1 MGRESELVIRPKLP
15 KGEDGYRTFSVRLRS
30 ELVDRMDKIT
40 QEMLTPVI
48 YVDSVLNF
56 EQITPKFFRIL
67 KQFQPFGP
75 GNTAPVFVTE
85 NVYDNGNGR
94 KVGADAGHLK
104 LELIQ
109 ESQPYRHISAIAF
122 NKAEHFEHIR
132 NGNPIDICY
141 SIVENYYRGIAN
153 IQLRIKDIRDRED
166 FI

>member
-1 MGRESELVIRPKLP
+1 MQKVLSL
-15 KGEDGYRTFSVRLRS
+15 TFL
-30 ELVDRMDKIT
+30 
-40 QEMLTPVI
+40 
-48 YVDSVLNF
+48 
-56 EQITPKFFRIL
+56 
-67 KQFQPFGP
+67 
-75 GNTAPVFVTE
+75 TE

-109 ESQPYRHISAIAF
+109 ESQPYRHFSAIAF
-122 NKAEHFEHIR
+122 NKAEHFDHIK

-153 IQLRIKDIRDRED
+153 IQLRVKDIHDRED

>member
-1 MGRESELVIRPKLP
+1 MTV
-15 KGEDGYRTFSVRLRS
+15 
-30 ELVDRMDKIT
+30 
-40 QEMLTPVI
+40 PVI
-48 YVDSVLNF
+48 TVDAKLDF

-75 GNTAPVFVTE
+75 GNNAPVFMTE

-109 ESQPYRHISAIAF
+109 ESQPYHHISAIAF
-122 NKAEHFEHIR
+122 NKAGHFDHIKA
-132 NGNPIDICY
+132 GNPVDICY
-141 SIVENYYRGIAN
+141 SIVENYYRGIVN
-153 IQLRIKDIRDRED
+153 VQLRIKDIRDREE